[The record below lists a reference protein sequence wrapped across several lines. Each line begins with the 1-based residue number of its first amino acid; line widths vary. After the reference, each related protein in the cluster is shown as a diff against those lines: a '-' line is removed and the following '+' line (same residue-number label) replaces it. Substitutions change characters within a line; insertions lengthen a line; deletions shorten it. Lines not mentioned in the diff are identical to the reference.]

1 MLVLIVS
8 YRSCK
13 LEIALINEAIASF
26 SRDIGWCSVPS
37 TIGSIFPIVIK
48 TTLRLNFSALVSI
61 HHIAALEGLL
71 LLESWIVILALLT
84 DTFLGFLSV
93 LSVLSRCVL
102 PWKRVDVRRENSI
115 VCVSFF
121 ALDEFALTLSPSHF
135 LSRLDAIETHL
146 RTREG
151 RNR

>member
-1 MLVLIVS
+1 MLALIVFN
-8 YRSCK
+8 RSSK
-13 LEIALINEAIASF
+13 LEVALINEAIASF
-26 SRDIGWCSVPS
+26 SRDIRWCSVPS

-48 TTLRLNFSALVSI
+48 TTLRLNFTALVSI
-61 HHIAALEGLL
+61 HHKAALESLL
-71 LLESWIVILALLT
+71 LLESWIVKLALLT

-115 VCVSFF
+115 VCVAFF

-135 LSRLDAIETHL
+135 LSRFDAIETHL